1 MYGGFEDEV
10 DDVEVFKGDLPVLA
24 QAQSVL
30 IKMESVIETLGPRVL
45 AALDQKFNGSLTLV
59 RYPDEND
66 LLF

>member
-10 DDVEVFKGDLPVLA
+10 DDVEVFKGELPVLA

-30 IKMESVIETLGPRVL
+30 IKMESVIEALGPRVL
-45 AALDQKFNGSLTLV
+45 SALDQKFNGSLTLV